1 MCKKRL
7 FYNWKFFIVVCFFQ
21 ALYGFLSVTIALVLN
36 YFIDIISNADSSSAI
51 IKIGIISFIYVTVY
65 VGARAIADS
74 LAYMYCNNAAKHLRN
89 DIFCAVLSMNYSD
102 FTKKDSGDY
111 LNRISNDVRMIN
123 ENYYIQIFSMV
134 TFVTQFVFCV
144 IYSIYI
150 NVIIAVI
157 LFALTILQALV
168 PVVYDKPMNNAMSR
182 VSKENSFLMSKIKE
196 LLLGFEV
203 IKSYKCERISFKE
216 YEAVNKSVTLAQR
229 KSDIIKQIMMKS
241 NLWVAW
247 IIIFSSVVTSGILV
261 LNGKMT
267 IANLFAAFYLANH
280 YTMPVMD
287 FFSSYTMVKAN
298 KVIRKKTDDFIAENM
313 TMPIDGVAYLPHN
326 KNEDVGN
333 FDQNK
338 ELYSM
343 RNCLN
348 VKNLS
353 FSYADGQ
360 LVIDNLSYTFQKGRK
375 YLILGESG
383 CGKSSLLK
391 IIAGFYET
399 DSVYFDENPE
409 TVGKGKGILLVS
421 QQPYLFNKSIKR
433 NIDILDLNN
442 PELFSEVVEKCVLSE
457 YIDTLPDGADS
468 IVDEEVNRASGGQKA
483 RIGLARALYNKPDV
497 LLVDEITSSLDNEIA
512 HRIEEM
518 LLSLKGVLVIHVTHK
533 PFDDLIERYDDV
545 INMNK

>member
-168 PVVYDKPMNNAMSR
+168 PVVYDKPMNNAVSR

-313 TMPIDGVAYLPHN
+313 TMPIDGGGYLSKN
-326 KNEDVGN
+326 KNVDVGN

-360 LVIDNLSYTFQKGRK
+360 LVIDNLSYIFQKGRK

-442 PELFSEVVEKCVLSE
+442 PELFSEVVGKCVLSE